1 MNPFIEHP
9 EFRMKN
15 DHVMK
20 QNRIRPAVLADGRD
34 GVMMR
39 VDGRVHVLTR
49 EQAETFANTILNT
62 LENTK

>member
-49 EQAETFANTILNT
+49 EQAEAFANTILNT

>member
-49 EQAETFANTILNT
+49 EQAERLATAIVTGLD
-62 LENTK
+62 EA